1 MCIQVVI
8 IDKKNGCQWDGS
20 VNRNKTK
27 QKQKPKQ
34 NKQPNKTKSQTKQK
48 QQNNKTKTNIFVYFM
63 QIMMVIGENNIVGD
77 QFTISRRRSI
87 SHMKDITFYHEMV
100 FMDILVPELETILV
114 TFNKY
119 FPDCI

>member
-1 MCIQVVI
+1 MSRCVFRYSSLT
-8 IDKKNGCQWDGS
+8 KKNGCRWDGS

-27 QKQKPKQ
+27 QKQNIKP
-34 NKQPNKTKSQTKQK
+34 
-48 QQNNKTKTNIFVYFM
+48 NKTKTNIFFYFM

-87 SHMKDITFYHEMV
+87 SHMKDITYYHEMV
-100 FMDILVPELETILV
+100 LMDILVPDLETILV

-119 FPDCI
+119 FPYCI